1 MSNKMISV
9 FGSDMGQKEI
19 YNVTKCLESQWLS
32 IGNNVKLFENNFK
45 EKYNLNSF
53 AMVDSGSNALFMAVT
68 LLNLPK
74 NSEIIIPSFTWLACA
89 QAVIMAGHKPVF
101 CDVDLVTMNI
111 TREHIEKKLTKK
123 TAAIMVVHYA
133 GLPVEMQEIMEL
145 GFPIIEDAAHAVH
158 SKYNGISCGNIADIG
173 IYSFDS
179 VKNLAVGEGGGI
191 CAKNPE
197 LIDRAKTMRYC
208 GIGETSFAQSS
219 KKDRWWE
226 YNITEPFIKM
236 IPTDIS
242 ASIGLAQLERIEE
255 LQQRRKDIW
264 DYYQANLKNVIHP
277 VDATYPNT
285 HSYFTYSIRVKDRD
299 KLAKYLLSEGIYTTL
314 RFHPLHLNPIYKQT
328 GVKLEN
334 CEALNT
340 DTLSIPLHPRLTEY
354 EVQKV
359 VDKINKFTE
368 GLI

>member
-1 MSNKMISV
+1 MISV
-9 FGSDMGQKEI
+9 FGSDIGAKEI
-19 YNVTKCLESQWLS
+19 SNVTKCLESQWLS
-32 IGNNVKLFENNFK
+32 IGNNVRQFESEFK

-53 AMVDSGSNALFMAVT
+53 VMVDSGSNALFMAIT
-68 LLNLPK
+68 LLDLPK
-74 NSEIIIPSFTWLACA
+74 NSEIIVPSFTWLACA

-101 CDVDLVTMNI
+101 CDVDLTTMNI
-111 TREHIEKKLTKK
+111 TREHAEKKITKN

-133 GLPVEMQEIMEL
+133 GFPVEMSELMEL
-145 GFPIIEDAAHAVH
+145 GLPIIEDAAHAVH

-173 IYSFDS
+173 IFSFDS
-179 VKNLAVGEGGGI
+179 VKNLAVGEGGGV

-197 LIDRAKTMRYC
+197 LIDRAKKMRYC
-208 GIGETSFAQSS
+208 GIGETSFSQSS

-255 LQQRRKDIW
+255 LQKRRKDIW
-264 DYYQANLKNVIHP
+264 DYYQQNLKNLINP
-277 VDATYPNT
+277 VDVSGDNR
-285 HSYFTYSIRVKDRD
+285 HSYFTYSIRTKNRD

-314 RFHPLHLNPIYKQT
+314 RFHPLHLNSIYNQT
-328 GVKLEN
+328 DVKLKN
-334 CEALNT
+334 CETLNE
-340 DTLSIPLHPRLTEY
+340 DTLSIPLHPRLSDN

-359 VDKINKFTE
+359 VDKINLFL
-368 GLI
+368 G